1 MTEGNWIKAAGIDSN
16 QIELILIINVPH
28 VDNSYYYCDICY
40 NKSLV
45 FILVDIVYA
54 FATVL
59 LKAIQN

>member
-1 MTEGNWIKAAGIDSN
+1 MAEGNRIEAAGIDSN

-28 VDNSYYYCDICY
+28 VDNFNYYCDIRY

-54 FATVL
+54 FTTVL
-59 LKAIQN
+59 LVSIQN